1 MGYISSTPRHP
12 RLELA
17 MFRIAILTL
26 CLASSLAAADFEFR
40 PVRVAPTNSDKEPC
54 ALQFTWDRPDHEVIA
69 FQAFFLYEEW
79 PDNMEKRLPDWRKR
93 LTADYFDLESWTAG
107 GGPRIERQRMA
118 ADVDRRPTGFIDRR
132 DHWYAFVVVL
142 VADKDLEWRG
152 ISNPRWSA
160 VAPHT
165 TRKDL
170 YYLPCYQPWLPAVP
184 LASVERLKVEWTL
197 PELPGG
203 DLEITR
209 LLFVALEGR
218 YWGALASSG
227 KGGIDGLLAG
237 LREDVLPRVQVL
249 KLEQRMGGFEPGKF
263 EYCWVLADTR
273 CGLKFVCPFKRVAGK
288 KDLGDEVNEQEYRKL
303 VKLAPEPVKFI
314 GLPRRVEIARKSG
327 NWSRIKAA
335 LDWLKDHQ
343 CHDGHWS
350 GTEFSS
356 ATTRKKAKITYNA
369 EFVNPGRFQSDYG
382 WAGESADM
390 GLTGL
395 SLMSF
400 VAAGID
406 EKDADYGKSITRA
419 LGYLLKRQ
427 RNDGGFFLGKEDM
440 DIYAHATAT
449 IAIAELYIIGGRE
462 TLKPSIHAAASFIL
476 KAQNPGLGWRYGV
489 KYGENDTSVT
499 TWMVLALRSAV
510 LAGARVDSTA
520 SLGDAAKWYEW
531 VSYSDRGEPR
541 TGYNQAGSDSAR
553 LRNVAE
559 YVTHPCMDAMH
570 IVGRLAIADK
580 SWGIANVVLK
590 AQSKRIGESV
600 PTWDHHKIDYYY
612 WHFGSLALF
621 HMGDKYWQPWRI
633 SLMDTLTQN
642 QRGFRKGETAE
653 TAETLDEYGSWDA
666 VDAWHGAG
674 GRVYSTAMNCLTLQT
689 EWRYTR

>member
-1 MGYISSTPRHP
+1 
-12 RLELA
+12 
-17 MFRIAILTL
+17 MFRLALFTL
-26 CLASSLAAADFEFR
+26 CLASSLSAADFEFR

-54 ALQFTWDRPDHEVIA
+54 ALQFTWDRPDYEVIA

-79 PDNMEKRLPDWRKR
+79 PENMDKRLPDWRRR
-93 LTADYFDLESWTAG
+93 LTADFFDAESWKAG
-107 GGPRIERQRMA
+107 GGPRIERQRQA

-132 DHWYAFVVVL
+132 DTWYLFVAVL

-165 TRKDL
+165 TRSDL
-170 YYLPCYQPWLPAVP
+170 YYLPCYQPWLAPVP
-184 LASVERLKVEWTL
+184 LAKGERLKVEWTL

-209 LLFVALEGR
+209 LLFVSLEGR

-249 KLEQRMGGFEPGKF
+249 KLEQRTGGFEPGRF
-263 EYCWVLADTR
+263 EYCWVLADTK
-273 CGLKFVCPFKRVAGK
+273 CGLKFVCPFKRAAGK

-303 VKLAPEPVKFI
+303 VKLAGEPVKFI
-314 GLPRRVEIARKSG
+314 GLPKRAEIARKSG
-327 NWSRIKAA
+327 NWYRIKAA

-369 EFVNPGRFQSDYG
+369 EFVDPGRMGSDNG
-382 WAGESADM
+382 WSGESADM

-395 SLMSF
+395 SLMAF

-406 EKDADYGKSITRA
+406 ESDADYGKSIKRGI
-419 LGYLLKRQ
+419 GYLLKRQ
-427 RNDGGFFLGKEDM
+427 RNDGGFIIGNQNCEF
-440 DIYAHATAT
+440 YAHATAT
-449 IAIAELYIIGGRE
+449 IAISELYLIGESEILR
-462 TLKPSIHAAASFIL
+462 PCIRAAASFIL
-476 KAQNPGLGWRYGV
+476 KARNPELGWRYAV
-489 KYGENDTSVT
+489 KPKDSDTSLT
-499 TWMVLALRSAV
+499 TWMMLALRSAV
-510 LAGARVDSTA
+510 LAGANLDAREAYAGA
-520 SLGDAAKWYEW
+520 SKWFLSATKV
-531 VSYSDRGEPR
+531 VSGKVV
-541 TGYNQAGSDSAR
+541 TGYDSPGTTNSRFAHAMGFDFNDT
-553 LRNVAE
+553 LN
-559 YVTHPCMDAMH
+559 AMH
-570 IVGRLAIADK
+570 ICGRLAIGHKDWDSKNKWLVAQAK
-580 SWGIANVVLK
+580 SMNEGDAL
-590 AQSKRIGESV
+590 
-600 PTWDHHKIDYYY
+600 PTWSQNKIDYYY
-612 WHFGSLALF
+612 WHFGSLALYQ
-621 HMGDKYWQPWRI
+621 MGDKFWQTWRKP
-633 SLMDTLTQN
+633 LMDALTQN

-666 VDAWHGAG
+666 VDAWSKAG
-674 GRVYSTAMNCLTLQT
+674 GRVYATAMNCLTLQT

>member
-1 MGYISSTPRHP
+1 
-12 RLELA
+12 
-17 MFRIAILTL
+17 MFRLALFTL
-26 CLASSLAAADFEFR
+26 CLASSLSAADFEFR

-54 ALQFTWDRPDHEVIA
+54 ALQFTWDRPDYEVIA

-79 PDNMEKRLPDWRKR
+79 PENMDKRLPDWRRR
-93 LTADYFDLESWTAG
+93 LTADFFDAESWQAG
-107 GGPRIERQRMA
+107 GGPRIERQRQA

-132 DHWYAFVVVL
+132 DTWYLFVAVL

-165 TRKDL
+165 TRSDL
-170 YYLPCYQPWLPAVP
+170 YYLPCYQPWLAPVP
-184 LASVERLKVEWTL
+184 LAKGERLKVEWTL

-209 LLFVALEGR
+209 LLFVSLEGR

-249 KLEQRMGGFEPGKF
+249 KLEQRTGGFEPGRF
-263 EYCWVLADTR
+263 EYCWVLADTK
-273 CGLKFVCPFKRVAGK
+273 CGLKFVCPFKRAAGK

-303 VKLAPEPVKFI
+303 VKLAGEPVKFI
-314 GLPRRVEIARKSG
+314 GLPKRAEIARKSG
-327 NWSRIKAA
+327 NWYRIKAA

-356 ATTRKKAKITYNA
+356 ATTRKKAKTTYNA
-369 EFVNPGRFQSDYG
+369 EFVDPGRMGSDNG
-382 WAGESADM
+382 WSGESADL

-395 SLMSF
+395 SLMAF
-400 VAAGID
+400 AAAGID
-406 EKDADYGKSITRA
+406 ERDADYGNTIR
-419 LGYLLKRQ
+419 LGMAYLLKRQ
-427 RNDGGFFLGKEDM
+427 RNDGGFFLGTKDM

-449 IAIAELYIIGGRE
+449 IAVSELYIIGGRE
-462 TLKPSIHAAASFIL
+462 TLKPSIRAAASFIL
-476 KAQNPGLGWRYGV
+476 KAQNPDMGWRYGV
-489 KYGENDTSVT
+489 KQGDNDTSVT

-510 LAGARVDSTA
+510 MAGVHVDTKDAFGGA
-520 SLGDAAKWYEW
+520 SKWYSA
-531 VSYSDRGEPR
+531 VTSMYQGVPR
-541 TGYNQAGSDSAR
+541 TGYCQPNTENAR
-553 LRNVAE
+553 LRSSQDYATN
-559 YVTHPCMDAMH
+559 TCMEAMH
-570 IVGRLAIADK
+570 ICGRFAVGEKNWRK
-580 SWGIANVVLK
+580 ENKVLV
-590 AQSKRIGESV
+590 AQAKFMVESTPL
-600 PTWDHHKIDYYY
+600 PTWDHTKIDYYY
-612 WHFGSLALF
+612 WHFASLALF
-621 HMGDKYWQPWRI
+621 QMGDKYWQPWRT

-666 VDAWHGAG
+666 VDAWHNAG
-674 GRVYSTAMNCLTLQT
+674 GRVYSTAINCLTLQT

>member
-1 MGYISSTPRHP
+1 
-12 RLELA
+12 
-17 MFRIAILTL
+17 MFRLALFTL
-26 CLASSLAAADFEFR
+26 CLASSLSAADFEFR

-54 ALQFTWDRPDHEVIA
+54 ALQFTWDRPDYEVIA

-79 PDNMEKRLPDWRKR
+79 PENMDKRLPDWRRR
-93 LTADYFDLESWTAG
+93 LTADYFDAESWQAG
-107 GGPRIERQRMA
+107 GGPRIERQRQA
-118 ADVDRRPTGFIDRR
+118 ADVDRRPPGFIDRR
-132 DHWYAFVVVL
+132 DTWYLFVAVL

-165 TRKDL
+165 TRSDL
-170 YYLPCYQPWLPAVP
+170 YYLPCYQPWLAPVP
-184 LASVERLKVEWTL
+184 LAKGERLKVEWTL

-203 DLEITR
+203 ELEITR
-209 LLFVALEGR
+209 LLFVSLEGR

-249 KLEQRMGGFEPGKF
+249 KLEQRTGGFEPGRF
-263 EYCWVLADTR
+263 EYCWVLADTK
-273 CGLKFVCPFKRVAGK
+273 CGLKFVCPFKRAAGK

-303 VKLAPEPVKFI
+303 VKLAGEPVKFI
-314 GLPRRVEIARKSG
+314 GLPKRAEIARKSG
-327 NWSRIKAA
+327 NWYRIKAA

-369 EFVNPGRFQSDYG
+369 EFVNPGRYQSDNG
-382 WAGESADM
+382 WSGESADM

-395 SLMSF
+395 SLMAF

-427 RNDGGFFLGKEDM
+427 RNDGGFFLGVEDS

-449 IAIAELYIIGGRE
+449 IAISELYIIGGRDS
-462 TLKPSIHAAASFIL
+462 LRPVIQAAASFIL
-476 KAQNPGLGWRYGV
+476 KAQNPGMGWRYET
-489 KYGENDTSVT
+489 KQRDNDTSVT
-499 TWMVLALRSAV
+499 SWMVLALRAV
-510 LAGARVDSTA
+510 LLAGARLDA
-520 SLGDAAKWYEW
+520 EDAHAGAAKWFEQATQNVGGYPQTFYQGPP
-531 VSYSDRGEPR
+531 VSE
-541 TGYNQAGSDSAR
+541 R
-553 LRNVAE
+553 LRSSE
-559 YVTHPCMDAMH
+559 DYVKQPTMDAMH
-570 IVGRLAIADK
+570 ICSRLAMAQKAWGKDNKTLIAQAK
-580 SWGIANVVLK
+580 NMV
-590 AQSKRIGESV
+590 ESTSL
-600 PTWDHHKIDYYY
+600 PTWDHTKIDYYY
-612 WHFGSLALF
+612 WNFASLALYQ
-621 HMGDKYWQPWRI
+621 MGDKFWQTWRKP
-633 SLMDTLTQN
+633 LMDALTQN

-666 VDAWHGAG
+666 VDAWSKAG
-674 GRVYSTAMNCLTLQT
+674 GRVYATAMNCLTLQT